1 MNAKKNN
8 NTPIKK
14 NDAEFPSDMEPIA
27 VIDIGTNA
35 VRLVVAECRPQGRM
49 RILDS
54 LEQSLRLGHDTFTT
68 GEISKDSI
76 QECVE
81 VLNSF
86 RKILREYGVVK
97 NSQFRAV
104 ATSAVREAN
113 NQDAFLDRIY
123 IATGINVEL
132 LDNAEVNRFT
142 YLSVLPLISEKEK
155 LKNAHTIILE
165 VGAGSIE
172 FLVLERGKV
181 VLSQASRLGSLRMR
195 EMVENYGSS
204 HDQMK
209 AFMENQLNRRIM
221 QFLNQMPRGKN
232 LNIVAMGGDVRFAAA
247 QIMPDWDR
255 VSPVKLPVNKLKKF
269 TYEIL
274 SLSVDD
280 IVRRYPLQY
289 VDAETIGPALLA
301 YFQFARAF
309 RVKKLHVVS
318 TSMRDGVLTE
328 MAVQDTWTEEFI
340 SQVIHST
347 NELGRKYDNDEPHA
361 VHVSD
366 LAVQLFDALSDQHQ
380 LSSRYRLI
388 LRLAGLLHD
397 IGFYINSRSHH
408 KHSKYLIEN
417 SELFG
422 MGMNYVRLI
431 AYTSRYHRRA
441 LPKSSHDIYE
451 TMSRDFRIIAFKLAS
466 ILRIADALDRSHTQ
480 QIRIHKAFVEEN
492 TLVILLRPTA
502 DIRMQEIA
510 VKEKGDMFEQ
520 IFGMNVVLR
529 TQQKETVYG

>member
-1 MNAKKNN
+1 MNAKNN
-8 NTPIKK
+8 KSTSNRNTVSTASGI
-14 NDAEFPSDMEPIA
+14 DPIA

-35 VRLVVAECRPQGRM
+35 IRLVVAECLPEGRM

-68 GEISKDSI
+68 GEISKKSI

-104 ATSAVREAN
+104 ATSAVREAG

-142 YLSVLPLISEKEK
+142 YLSVLPLISSQQK
-155 LKNAHTIILE
+155 LKNSHTIILE

-195 EMVENYGSS
+195 EMVDNYGSS

-209 AFMENQLNRRIM
+209 AFMENQLNRRIT
-221 QFLNQMPRGKN
+221 QFINRMPKDKN

-247 QIMPDWDR
+247 QMMPEWDR
-255 VSPVKLPVNKLKKF
+255 MAPVKLSVNKLKKF

-274 SLSVDD
+274 TLTADD
-280 IVRRYPLQY
+280 IVRKYPLQY
-289 VDAETIGPALLA
+289 VDAETLGPALLS

-309 RVKKLHVVS
+309 KVKKLHVVS

-328 MAVQDTWTEEFI
+328 MAAQDTWTEEFV

-347 NELGRKYDNDEPHA
+347 YELGRKYANDEPHA
-361 VHVSD
+361 IYVSD
-366 LAVQLFDALSDQHQ
+366 LAVQLFDALSEQHQ

-408 KHSKYLIEN
+408 KHSQYLIEN

-422 MGMNYVRLI
+422 LGVNYVRLI

-441 LPKSSHDIYE
+441 LPKPSHDIYE

-480 QIRIHKAFVEEN
+480 RIRIQKAVIEDN
-492 TLVILLRPTA
+492 SLVILLRQTA

-529 TQQKETVYG
+529 TQQKETGYG